1 MLPAR
6 FPADYAMTVPRF
18 SEDELRKE
26 IEANAGCADRDLSE
40 LDFEA
45 LSGDEPLTFR
55 DCTLTGARVKGDALS
70 RSQWINCRIRNTEFV
85 GTDLRE
91 AHFLRCVFFDAEAAR
106 GVAFRFCDLT
116 RASFSDS
123 NLSMSQ
129 FVGGSAH
136 EIAFADCQMRGAK
149 FEKMDFAFATK
160 RRRINKARFERCL
173 MNDATLAG
181 LDLGGCEFHD
191 CALTQ
196 ASFERS
202 DLTNAALANCHLAYA
217 ETAQADFSGAD
228 LRGSDLSGFKLAEL
242 RGYSG
247 LRVSAGQ
254 QPELLAGL
262 GVEVFPDEG

>member
-1 MLPAR
+1 
-6 FPADYAMTVPRF
+6 MTVPKF
-18 SEDELRKE
+18 SEEQLRKD
-26 IEANAGCADRDLSE
+26 IESNAGCADRDLSE
-40 LDFEA
+40 LDFES

-55 DCTLTGARVKGDALS
+55 DCVLTGGRIKGDALG

-85 GTDLRE
+85 GTDLRD
-91 AHFLRCVFFDAEAAR
+91 ARFLRCAFFDAEAAS
-106 GVAFRFCDLT
+106 GAAFRFCDLT
-116 RASFSDS
+116 RASFADS
-123 NLSMSQ
+123 NLSISQ

-160 RRRINKARFERCL
+160 RRRVNKARFERCL

-181 LDLGGCEFHD
+181 LDLGSCEFRD
-191 CALTQ
+191 CALSQ

-202 DLTNAALANCHLAYA
+202 DLTSAVLANCDLAYA
-217 ETAQADFSGAD
+217 ETAEVDFSAAD
-228 LRGSDLSGFKLAEL
+228 LRGSDLRGFKLVEL
-242 RGYSG
+242 RGYAG

-254 QPELLAGL
+254 QAELLAGL